1 MIETID
7 EVNEM
12 FKIIHRQQE
21 IITRIAKTLHDHDL
35 ELARSISK
43 LESRI
48 TLLEERTNK
57 GGDIWEL

>member
-35 ELARSISK
+35 ELALSISK

>member
-1 MIETID
+1 VIETID

-35 ELARSISK
+35 ELALSISK